1 MLVKTYCA
9 AVNGLEVT
17 GSGQIE
23 QSIRRSE
30 ETGSDIMFPMYQS
43 RGGLD
48 LTKINISMAG
58 LGISGEQLDREL
70 RHRGIISEMVHGEYV
85 MLMTGAGNIRSDYD
99 RLLEAL
105 SGISESYGIVRARSR
120 RPRPAADFVLE
131 SAGVPFEAE
140 SVPLYGA
147 DGRVLYDPV
156 IVYPPGTPIA
166 CPGEIMNLEVISC
179 ISDAISRGEKVTGV
193 DEEGMIRVEL
203 AH

>member
-1 MLVKTYCA
+1 MSKRFAEHT
-9 AVNGLEVT
+9 
-17 GSGQIE
+17 
-23 QSIRRSE
+23 
-30 ETGSDIMFPMYQS
+30 
-43 RGGLD
+43 GLD

-58 LGISGEQLDREL
+58 LGISGEQLEREL
-70 RHRGIISEMVHGEYV
+70 RHRGIIPEMIHGEYV
-85 MLMTGAGNIRSDYD
+85 MLMTGAGNIRSDYE
-99 RLLEAL
+99 RLLKAL
-105 SGISESYGIVRARSR
+105 SGISESYGIVRQRNR

-140 SVPLYGA
+140 SVPLYGS